1 MKLIVCQ
8 GLPGS
13 GKSFWAKEMMAA
25 KPDFYRRINRDSLR
39 LMLDEGTW
47 GKDREKFIR
56 CAEIMLAEMYL
67 KTKHA
72 VIIDDTNLSQSAMR
86 MWLEFAAAH
95 EIKLEIKDFTDV
107 PLETCIK
114 RDQHRHPRVGKKVIM
129 RMWRDHLAP
138 KVEPP
143 IYDARLPVARIF
155 DIDGTLALT
164 DGRRSPYNTELCEGD
179 SVNEPVRELLNSIR
193 QPRCIILC
201 SGREDRFRPHTERW
215 LRANEIEYNHLF
227 MRATGDTRRDD
238 IVKKEIYE
246 NNIRGKF
253 WIAWVVDDRNRVVQ
267 AWRSLGLTVFQ
278 CADGDF

>member
-1 MKLIVCQ
+1 
-8 GLPGS
+8 
-13 GKSFWAKEMMAA
+13 
-25 KPDFYRRINRDSLR
+25 
-39 LMLDEGTW
+39 
-47 GKDREKFIR
+47 
-56 CAEIMLAEMYL
+56 
-67 KTKHA
+67 
-72 VIIDDTNLSQSAMR
+72 
-86 MWLEFAAAH
+86 
-95 EIKLEIKDFTDV
+95 
-107 PLETCIK
+107 
-114 RDQHRHPRVGKKVIM
+114 
-129 RMWRDHLAP
+129 MWRDHLAP

-143 IYDARLPVARIF
+143 VYDPSLPVARIF
-155 DIDGTLALT
+155 DIDGTLALM

-253 WIAWVVDDRNRVVQ
+253 WIAWVVDDRARVVA

-278 CADGDF
+278 CAEGDF